1 MTIYEAPSDMRGSL
15 SARKF
20 VLEIALLLAGVVILT
35 LTGPFATYLA
45 GPWPVR
51 LAYWGR
57 TLAIGYLLYR
67 PALWCAGRAAR
78 RFRVAEALLWGLAV
92 CLMTAPMSLWLWYFG
107 PIPDWRRPLPGVA
120 DFFDTGLQALVLA
133 ALYAAA
139 LWGVH
144 RPPPSAHK
152 TAVSESALSM
162 PPRLLSRLPPRLG
175 EEIIALRSED
185 HYVRVYTRLGD
196 ALILSRFADAI
207 ADMDGV
213 RGEQVH
219 KSWWVARAAVTGAQ
233 KNGRDFQ
240 IHLEG
245 GLVAPVSRSRL
256 KALRG
261 AGWLK

>member
-20 VLEIALLLAGVVILT
+20 TLEIALLLAGVIVLT

-51 LAYWGR
+51 LIYWGR

-78 RFRVAEALLWGLAV
+78 RFSVPEAALWGLAV
-92 CLMTAPMSLWLWYFG
+92 CLVSAPMSLWLWYFG
-107 PIPDWRRPLPGVA
+107 PLPDWHRAPPGVE
-120 DFFDTGLQALVLA
+120 DFLDTGLQAMVLA

-139 LWGVH
+139 LWGLH
-144 RPPPSAHK
+144 RPPLARGA
-152 TAVSESALSM
+152 AVSM
-162 PPRLLSRLPPRLG
+162 TPPRLLSRLPPRLG
-175 EEIIALRSED
+175 EEVIALRSED
-185 HYVRVYTRLGD
+185 HYVRVYTRQGD

-207 ADMDGV
+207 ADMGGV

-219 KSWWVARAAVTGAQ
+219 KSWWVARSAVIGAQ
-233 KNGRDFQ
+233 KTGRDFQ
-240 IHLEG
+240 ICLEG
-245 GLVAPVSRSRL
+245 GLMAPVSRSRL
-256 KALRG
+256 KSLRA

>member
-1 MTIYEAPSDMRGSL
+1 MTIYEAPSDMRGNL

-20 VLEIALLLAGVVILT
+20 VLEITLLLAGIVILT

-133 ALYAAA
+133 ALYAVA

-144 RPPPSAHK
+144 RPPLERRA
-152 TAVSESALSM
+152 AVSMA